1 MPYPGSGAPA
11 FEWAFP
17 WNAPRPAIE
26 PPVDLLAE
34 SQKQTEEQIAA
45 TLRAH
50 HLLEQQPQLI
60 QRDVRYHVSKLE
72 ESQGIRRGN
81 AYLTKNFVERVLPRL
96 DLVNEK
102 YRISENNIDADLCQR
117 FNRLPDASRA
127 DVELLAKDIAITI
140 KRELSV
146 IDEDA
151 GSASEFLSVLELYIG
166 AAALTRRFK
175 QTPPLWDTYQ
185 SDGEK
190 MTVENTGPAVRRMLS
205 ENWWLRRLRRH
216 ADRWKEHLH
225 ITIGHV
231 SKKATP
237 YASRPTV
244 GDWREQKRRT
254 REFLKSMELED
265 DEGNRISLIDKYD
278 HSVANPAIRRCELM
292 ARIRGFENIC
302 NEMGFVG
309 EFYTLTAPSR
319 FHATNKHGHRNKKWR
334 GASPEETQRYLRGV
348 WERARA
354 KLHREDVRIFG
365 IRVAEPHADGTPHWH
380 MLLFMRPEAV
390 EQVRSILR
398 SYACEEDAG
407 ELYSERTRKA
417 RFHAEAIDPKKG
429 SATGYIAKYISKNID
444 GYALD
449 GELDDDSGKELKE
462 VAPAVSAWAARW
474 RIRQFQFIGGAPVTV
489 YRELRR
495 MADHETA
502 VGLSVEFAAVHD
514 AADGGLW
521 AEYVNAQGGPFVRR
535 DDLVVRTYYEP
546 AETQN
551 DYGEDV
557 IRIRGVFSPPVGID
571 TPIITRTTE
580 WKFVPA
586 RAVDLA
592 VDLKGAPAPSRSSVN
607 NCTASPKRLKTKQPP
622 EPPPPPENLNFE
634 QLTDKERRLLL
645 RRIRSQSP
653 ERVKNPYAA
662 VAEGF
667 ALPDE
672 GDYLPQIR
680 AKQPDPDSLARW
692 REQIRQEQQQR
703 ALAYFY
709 LGDIQDAA
717 TDRPAGASE
726 GIGTLRRPLSP
737 QERRIESFAES
748 IGFSLDDNI
757 LKAAAKGATVIV
769 DGKRYRAQADGCL
782 YLDRKPQTPN
792 PQQRLAELWK
802 KQVPSQTQLIG
813 KRLRKEDGIGPSLK
827 LTREQQHQAL
837 IERAEQQYFAS
848 LKSEE

>member
-1 MPYPGSGAPA
+1 MTKPIRGRHQPSPPLPYPGSGAPA

-17 WNAPRPAIE
+17 WNAPRQAIE

-96 DLVNEK
+96 DLVNKK

-151 GSASEFLSVLELYIG
+151 GSASEFLSVLELYLG

-185 SDGEK
+185 SDSEK

-225 ITIGHV
+225 IAIGHV

-334 GASPEETQRYLRGV
+334 GASPDETQRYLRGV
-348 WERARA
+348 WERARS

-390 EQVRSILR
+390 QQVRSILR

-417 RFHAEAIDPKKG
+417 RFHAEAIDPEKG

-462 VAPAVSAWAARW
+462 VAPAVSAWSARW

-546 AETQN
+546 AETPN

-607 NCTASPKRLKTKQPP
+607 NCTVQPERLKTKQVQ
-622 EPPPPPENLNFE
+622 EPPPPPEPPDFE
-634 QLTDKERRLLL
+634 RITDKERRLML
-645 RRIRSQSP
+645 RRIRSAPP
-653 ERVKNPYAA
+653 EPMKNPFTT

-672 GDYLPQIR
+672 GLNLPPIR
-680 AKQPDPDSLARW
+680 SILPDPASNKRW
-692 REQIRQEQQQR
+692 LEQVHHEQEQR
-703 ALAYFY
+703 ALAYFS
-709 LGDIQDAA
+709 LDDGLEAENHQPSTAN
-717 TDRPAGASE
+717 AG
-726 GIGTLRRPLSP
+726 INTIKRPLSKL
-737 QERRIESFAES
+737 ERQIGSFAES
-748 IGFSLDDNI
+748 IGFSLDACI
-757 LKAAAKGATVIV
+757 LKSVAKGAKVTI
-769 DGKRYRAQADGCL
+769 DGQRYRARADGCL
-782 YLDRKPQTPN
+782 YQQSTPTATTALTRLTALWHRQIPEQT
-792 PQQRLAELWK
+792 R
-802 KQVPSQTQLIG
+802 LIG
-813 KRLRKEDGIGPSLK
+813 DHLRKEAIK
-827 LTREQQHQAL
+827 QR
-837 IERAEQQYFAS
+837 
-848 LKSEE
+848 SEE

>member
-1 MPYPGSGAPA
+1 MTKPIRGRHQPSPPLPYPGSGAPA

-34 SQKQTEEQIAA
+34 SQKQTEAQIAA

-60 QRDVRYHVSKLE
+60 QRDVRYHISQLE

-102 YRISENNIDADLCQR
+102 YRIPENNIDADLCQR

-151 GSASEFLSVLELYIG
+151 GGASEFLSVLELYLG

-185 SDGEK
+185 SDSEK

-225 ITIGHV
+225 IAIGHV

-319 FHATNKHGHRNKKWR
+319 FHATNKHGQRNKKWR
-334 GASPEETQRYLRGV
+334 GASPDETQRYLRGV

-398 SYACEEDAG
+398 SYACEEDAD

-417 RFHAEAIDPKKG
+417 RFHAEAIDPEKG

-514 AADGGLW
+514 AADCGKW

-546 AETQN
+546 AETPN

-607 NCTASPKRLKTKQPP
+607 NCTVQPERLKTKQVQ
-622 EPPPPPENLNFE
+622 EPPPPPETPDFE
-634 QLTDKERRLLL
+634 RITDKERRLML
-645 RRIRSQSP
+645 RRIRSAPP
-653 ERVKNPYAA
+653 EPMKNPFTT

-672 GDYLPQIR
+672 GLSLPPIR
-680 AKQPDPDSLARW
+680 SILPDPASNKRW
-692 REQIRQEQQQR
+692 LEQVHHEQEQR
-703 ALAYFY
+703 ALAYFS
-709 LGDIQDAA
+709 LDDGLEAENHQPSTAN
-717 TDRPAGASE
+717 AG
-726 GIGTLRRPLSP
+726 INTIKRPLSKL
-737 QERRIESFAES
+737 ERQIGSFAES
-748 IGFSLDDNI
+748 IGFSLDACI
-757 LKAAAKGATVIV
+757 LKSVAKGAKVTI
-769 DGKRYRAQADGCL
+769 DGQRYRARADGCL
-782 YLDRKPQTPN
+782 YQQSTPTATTALTRLTALWHRQIPEQT
-792 PQQRLAELWK
+792 R
-802 KQVPSQTQLIG
+802 LIG
-813 KRLRKEDGIGPSLK
+813 DHLRKEAIK
-827 LTREQQHQAL
+827 QR
-837 IERAEQQYFAS
+837 
-848 LKSEE
+848 SEE